1 MARTV
6 TEWSGKNDDSMP
18 PPRVL
23 LRLFDRHN
31 GVCHVCKRKIA
42 AGEPWSPD
50 HVIALVNGGKNVE
63 SNLAP
68 VHREVCHPD
77 KSRKDV
83 KTKAKIARTRKKHV
97 GIIAPKQEIK
107 SAPFARSEKA
117 ARKAERAPKTQPPR
131 RSLYQEMTHD

>member
-1 MARTV
+1 
-6 TEWSGKNDDSMP
+6 MP

-42 AGEPWSPD
+42 AGEQWSPD

-68 VHREVCHPD
+68 VHRTGCHPEKTRQD
-77 KSRKDV
+77 M

-97 GIIAPKQEIK
+97 GITESAQAIQ
-107 SAPFARSEKA
+107 SAPFQRSAKA
-117 ARKAERAPKTQPPR
+117 ARKAERAPKTQLPPR
-131 RSLYQEMTHD
+131 RLFQEIHHD